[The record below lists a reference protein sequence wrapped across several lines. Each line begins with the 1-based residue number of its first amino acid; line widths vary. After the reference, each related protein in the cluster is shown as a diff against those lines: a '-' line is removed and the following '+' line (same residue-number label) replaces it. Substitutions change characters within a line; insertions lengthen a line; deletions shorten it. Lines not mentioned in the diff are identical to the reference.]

1 MENDK
6 HVCFG
11 SLSYLED
18 FNGIPERNV
27 FVFYAYAYGCNI
39 EGVRLDL
46 HRRRGSRVC
55 HDDIR
60 FDFTDNSDAE
70 RARAD

>member
-6 HVCFG
+6 HVYIG
-11 SLSYLED
+11 PLPD
-18 FNGIPERNV
+18 FENFDRIPEGNV
-27 FVFYAYAYGCNI
+27 FVFYAGCYGCNI